1 MILCFCKFP
10 IENLRNKP
18 LSKIIAIFICVCIYA
33 HEFYF
38 YFFIYLYLL
47 WIISINLSWIYWF
60 FSSAVSSPFLSLLKF
75 IILYISF
82 SFLKSIGSFLDILFL
97 CIFFFQFFSSL
108 MSLSLTISIILC
120 SLLISQIV
128 SYVVCFT

>member
-1 MILCFCKFP
+1 MCMYICTYIL
-10 IENLRNKP
+10 
-18 LSKIIAIFICVCIYA
+18 IFLFFYIFVLTLDNIYG
-33 HEFYF
+33 FVLNRL
-38 YFFIYLYLL
+38 I
-47 WIISINLSWIYWF
+47 

-97 CIFFFQFFSSL
+97 CIFFFHFFSSL

-120 SLLISQIV
+120 FFLYYPFLC
-128 SYVVCFT
+128 VCVQKFSSFIIHITNFLTSCD

>member
-1 MILCFCKFP
+1 MCMYICTYIL
-10 IENLRNKP
+10 
-18 LSKIIAIFICVCIYA
+18 IFLFFYIFVLTLDNIYG
-33 HEFYF
+33 FVLNRL
-38 YFFIYLYLL
+38 I
-47 WIISINLSWIYWF
+47 

-82 SFLKSIGSFLDILFL
+82 SFLKSVGSFLDILFL

-120 SLLISQIV
+120 FFLISQIEP
-128 SYVVCFT
+128 YLVCFSLLTSF